1 MPVFEN
7 RVGLNI
13 TRKKLQLIEI
23 CYDREGF
30 VLENI
35 NEAYFDDGLD
45 LLHDKETKVNAILQ
59 SAFNEI
65 LIEKSI
71 KSNFVSL
78 SLPVEL
84 FFIHHIPYDNT
95 LLSYDLVEEF
105 RWEFSILH
113 PYEKFDEYSFQYY
126 EMDKNRVFPYHSAI
140 VAAINRSVIKKVLSF
155 IQNNNLKLKFIDN
168 AHFSFDKALQY
179 SDPLF
184 SEGLL
189 MSLFYSNSFL
199 SIELFSGGKP
209 VFYSSFKVDNAG
221 GIVNFLAD
229 FISSKSDILK
239 AVEKGKTRA
248 YIYGEDISDTV
259 LNSLN
264 NQLPVEFERLNPFS
278 NIYINPELK
287 ENKCLV
293 SKPYSFAP
301 AAGISY
307 RLI

>member
-7 RVGLNI
+7 RIGLNV

-30 VLENI
+30 ILENI
-35 NEAYFDDGLD
+35 SEAYFDDGLD

-95 LLSYDLVEEF
+95 LLSYDLIEEF

-126 EMDKNRVFPYHSAI
+126 EMDKSPTFPYHSAK

-155 IQNNNLKLKFIDN
+155 VQSNNLKLKFIDN

-184 SEGLL
+184 AEGLL
-189 MSLFYSNSFL
+189 MSLFYSSSLL
-199 SIELFSGGKP
+199 SIELLSGGKT
-209 VFYSSFKVDNAG
+209 VFYNSFKVDNAG
-221 GIVNFLAD
+221 GIVNFITD
-229 FISSKSDILK
+229 FISKSEVFK
-239 AVEKGKTRA
+239 AADTGKTRA
-248 YIYGEDISDTV
+248 YIYGEEISDTI
-259 LNSLN
+259 LDSLN
-264 NQLPVEFERLNPFS
+264 NQLPVEFARLNPFS

-287 ENKCLV
+287 ENKCLT
-293 SKPYSFAP
+293 SKPFSFAP
-301 AAGISY
+301 AAGISF